1 VPRNPRTVL
10 VRDIVSVNEILR
22 LAGGE
27 GWQSISHERAAEYD
41 EQVADAAM
49 SRKIEAEEARALIA
63 LHTVTSWEPQPKGYD
78 YDSRLRLRLGN
89 GQVLEREDSD
99 EYECSKW
106 YLDAS

>member
-1 VPRNPRTVL
+1 MPRNPRTVL
-10 VRDIVSVNEILR
+10 V
-22 LAGGE
+22 
-27 GWQSISHERAAEYD
+27 
-41 EQVADAAM
+41 
-49 SRKIEAEEARALIA
+49 RKIEAEEARALIA